1 MVVWVRMVYQ
11 APYPDGACNYPT
23 RSSMDAA
30 RALII
35 QEVWSTEGCA
45 LGGCAL
51 LQASR
56 SRRQAQENHKAVA
69 DGHVEDDDLA
79 RVKAFDAVPSNL
91 SIISPILHAYDLVSV
106 GIFQYTASV
115 HIEGN
120 LTMLCYSPIM
130 NSTKKE

>member
-1 MVVWVRMVYQ
+1 MV
-11 APYPDGACNYPT
+11 
-23 RSSMDAA
+23 AA

-45 LGGCAL
+45 LEGRAL
-51 LQASR
+51 MQASR
-56 SRRQAQENHKAVA
+56 SRRQPQPPGQSVA
-69 DGHVEDDDLA
+69 DSHVKDDDLA
-79 RVKAFDAVPSNL
+79 RVKAFDAVPGNL
-91 SIISPILHAYDLVSV
+91 SIISPILHAYDLVFLS
-106 GIFQYTASV
+106 INQYSASV